1 MPHPTFSVSSV
12 VTPVVPPKF
21 VWPWSSSAG
30 GLRPGGST
38 LYNPG
43 NMRVL
48 VVGQGA
54 REHAICW
61 KLKQSPLVRE
71 VFAAPGNAGIAQLAD
86 CVPIGVADMIELAD
100 FAEKLKIDLT
110 IIGPELPL
118 TLGIVDEFQK
128 RGLPVFGP
136 TRLAAELEGSKVFS
150 KEFMRK
156 YNIPTAEAAACNSLD
171 EARKAVKQMKYP
183 CVLKVDGLAAGK
195 GVVIVNSA
203 PEADDYL
210 RMVFEE
216 KKFGTA
222 ATRILVEEFLTGEE
236 VSFMV
241 ITDGNRSLPLAPAKD
256 YKKAF
261 DNDEGPN
268 TGGMGA
274 HSPAVVLSGET
285 AAEIM
290 RTIIVPTIQGM
301 ASEGRPYTGVLY
313 AGVMLTPNGPKV
325 LEYNCRF
332 GDPETQVQM
341 LRLEDDLA
349 EVCLRVARGNLGD
362 MKLNWIKEA
371 AACVVVAVDGYPDE
385 FTKGQEVT
393 FDPIDDP
400 AVVVFHAGVVKRDG
414 KLVNQAGRVVSVCA
428 RAATLSEALAKVYEA
443 APKVRFEGARY
454 RRDIGYRA
462 LEARA
467 ATTA

>member
-1 MPHPTFSVSSV
+1 
-12 VTPVVPPKF
+12 
-21 VWPWSSSAG
+21 
-30 GLRPGGST
+30 
-38 LYNPG
+38 
-43 NMRVL
+43 MRVL

-54 REHAICW
+54 REHALCW

-71 VFAAPGNAGIAQLAD
+71 LYAAPGNAGIASVAD
-86 CVPIGVADMIELAD
+86 CVPIGVADIIELAD
-100 FAEKLKIDLT
+100 FAEQLKIDLT
-110 IIGPELPL
+110 VVGPELPL

-128 RGLPVFGP
+128 RGLAIFGP

-156 YNIPTAEAAACNSLD
+156 YGIPTPEAETCNSVD
-171 EARKAVKQMKYP
+171 EAKAALKKIGFP
-183 CVLKVDGLAAGK
+183 AVLKIDGLAAGK
-195 GVVIVNSA
+195 GVVIVENKA
-203 PEADDYL
+203 EVDEYL
-210 RMVFEE
+210 RIVFEE

-222 ATRILVEEFLTGEE
+222 ATRILVEEFLSGEE

-241 ITDGNRSLPLAPAKD
+241 VTDGKKSLPLAPAKD

-261 DNDEGPN
+261 DGETGPN

-274 HSPAVVLSGET
+274 HSPAVVLNAET

-290 RTIIVPTIQGM
+290 KSVILPTVQGM

-313 AGVMLTPNGPKV
+313 AGLMLTPNGPKV

-341 LRLEDDLA
+341 LRLEDDLFDVLLKA
-349 EVCLRVARGNLGD
+349 ARGNLGD
-362 MKLNWIKEA
+362 IKTLNFRKEA
-371 AACVVVAVDGYPDE
+371 AACIVIAVDGYPDD
-385 FTKGQEVT
+385 FAKGQEVE
-393 FDPIDDP
+393 FDPIDDDS
-400 AVVVFHAGVVKRDG
+400 VVVFHAGVVKRGG
-414 KLVNQAGRVVSVCA
+414 KLINQAGRVVSVCA
-428 RAATLSEALAKVYEA
+428 RAATLSEALAKAYEA

-462 LEARA
+462 LESRKAVA
-467 ATTA
+467 AE

>member
-1 MPHPTFSVSSV
+1 
-12 VTPVVPPKF
+12 
-21 VWPWSSSAG
+21 
-30 GLRPGGST
+30 
-38 LYNPG
+38 
-43 NMRVL
+43 MRVL
-48 VVGQGA
+48 VVGQGG

-61 KLKQSPLVRE
+61 KLKQSPQVKE
-71 VFAAPGNAGIAQLAD
+71 IYAAPGNAGIAQVAD
-86 CVPIGVADMIELAD
+86 CVPIGVADIIELAD

-110 IIGPELPL
+110 VVGPELPL

-128 RGLPVFGP
+128 RGLTIFGP

-156 YNIPTAEAAACNSLD
+156 YGIPTPEATACASLD
-171 EARKAVKQMKYP
+171 EAREALKATKYP
-183 CVLKVDGLAAGK
+183 AVIKVDGLAAGK
-195 GVVIVNSA
+195 GVVVVQSKK
-203 PEADDYL
+203 EADEYL
-210 RMVFEE
+210 HVVFDE
-216 KKFGTA
+216 KKFGNA
-222 ATRILVEEFLTGEE
+222 ASRILVEEFLVGEE

-241 ITDGNRSLPLAPAKD
+241 ISDGKRFVPLAPAKD

-274 HSPAVVLSGET
+274 HSPAVVLSSDK

-301 ASEGRPYTGVLY
+301 SNEGRTYTGVLY
-313 AGVMLTPNGPKV
+313 AGVMLTRKGPKV

-341 LRLEDDLA
+341 LRLDDDLA
-349 EVCLRVARGNLGD
+349 DILIKASTGSLGD
-362 MKLNWIKEA
+362 TKVNWKKEA
-371 AACVVVAVDGYPDE
+371 AACIVLAVDGYPNE
-385 FTKGQEVT
+385 YAKGQEVVI
-393 FDPIDDP
+393 DPIGDDN
-400 AVVVFHAGVVKRDG
+400 VVIFHAGVIKRAG
-414 KLVNQAGRVVSVCA
+414 KLVNMAGRVVDVCA
-428 RAATLSEALAKVYEA
+428 RAATLSEALTKAYEA

-462 LEARA
+462 LEQLSSTRV
-467 ATTA
+467 

>member
-1 MPHPTFSVSSV
+1 
-12 VTPVVPPKF
+12 
-21 VWPWSSSAG
+21 
-30 GLRPGGST
+30 
-38 LYNPG
+38 
-43 NMRVL
+43 MRVL

-54 REHAICW
+54 REHALCW

-71 VFAAPGNAGIAQLAD
+71 LYAAPGNAGISTVAD
-86 CVPIGVADMIELAD
+86 VVQIGVADIIELAD
-100 FAEKLKIDLT
+100 FAEKLRIDLT
-110 IIGPELPL
+110 IVGPELPL

-128 RGLPVFGP
+128 RGLAIFGP

-156 YNIPTAEAAACNSLD
+156 YGVPTANAAACSSLD
-171 EARKAVKQMKYP
+171 EANAAVKKMGFP

-195 GVVIVNSA
+195 GVVIVDSKA
-203 PEADDYL
+203 EADDYL
-210 RMVFEE
+210 RMVFDE
-216 KKFGTA
+216 KKFGNA

-241 ITDGNRSLPLAPAKD
+241 ITDGKKSLPLAPAKD

-261 DNDEGPN
+261 DGDTGPN

-274 HSPAVVLSGET
+274 HSPAVVLTGET
-285 AAEIM
+285 AADIM
-290 RTIIVPTIQGM
+290 RTIVIPTVQGM
-301 ASEGRPYTGVLY
+301 AAEGRPYTGVLFV
-313 AGVMLTPNGPKV
+313 GLMLTPNGPKV

-341 LRLEDDLA
+341 LRMEDDLA
-349 EVCLRVARGNLGD
+349 DVCLKVARGNVGD
-362 MKLNWIKEA
+362 MKLNWKKEA
-371 AACVVVAVDGYPDE
+371 AACIVVAVDGYPDD
-385 FTKGQEVT
+385 FVKGQEVD
-393 FDPIDDP
+393 FDPVDDES
-400 AVVVFHAGVVKRDG
+400 VVVFHAGVVKRGG
-414 KLVNQAGRVVSVCA
+414 KLINQAGRVVSVCA
-428 RAATLSEALAKVYEA
+428 RAATLSEALAKAYDA

-467 ATTA
+467 ASS

>member
-1 MPHPTFSVSSV
+1 
-12 VTPVVPPKF
+12 
-21 VWPWSSSAG
+21 
-30 GLRPGGST
+30 
-38 LYNPG
+38 
-43 NMRVL
+43 MRVL

-54 REHAICW
+54 REHALCW

-71 VFAAPGNAGIAQLAD
+71 LYAAPGNAGIAQVAD
-86 CVPIGVADMIELAD
+86 CVPIGVADIIELAD
-100 FAEKLKIDLT
+100 FAEKLKMDLT
-110 IIGPELPL
+110 VVGPELPL

-128 RGLPVFGP
+128 RGLPIFGP

-150 KEFMRK
+150 KDFMRK
-156 YNIPTAEAAACNSLD
+156 YAIPTAEAVAANSVD
-171 EARKAVKQMKYP
+171 EAKKALKQLGYP
-183 CVLKVDGLAAGK
+183 SVLKIDGLAAGK

-203 PEADDYL
+203 SEADEYL

-216 KKFGTA
+216 KRFGTA

-241 ITDGNRSLPLAPAKD
+241 ITDGKKSLPLAPAKD

-274 HSPAVVLSGET
+274 HSPAVVLNGET

-290 RTIIVPTIQGM
+290 KSIILPSIAGM
-301 ASEGRPYTGVLY
+301 AAEGRPYTGVLY
-313 AGVMLTPNGPKV
+313 AGVMLTANGPKV

-341 LRLEDDLA
+341 LRMDDDLA
-349 EVCLRVARGNLGD
+349 DIFLRVARGNLGD
-362 MKLNWIKEA
+362 IKALDWKKEA
-371 AACVVVAVDGYPDE
+371 AACVVIAVDGYPDDYA
-385 FTKGQEVT
+385 KGQEVA

-428 RAATLSEALAKVYEA
+428 RAATLSEALAKVYDA

-462 LEARA
+462 LESRA
-467 ATTA
+467 TAT

>member
-1 MPHPTFSVSSV
+1 
-12 VTPVVPPKF
+12 
-21 VWPWSSSAG
+21 
-30 GLRPGGST
+30 
-38 LYNPG
+38 
-43 NMRVL
+43 MRIL

-54 REHAICW
+54 REHALCW

-71 VFAAPGNAGIAQLAD
+71 LYCAPGNAGIAQVAD
-86 CVPIGVADMIELAD
+86 IVQIGVADIIELAD
-100 FAEKLKIDLT
+100 FAEKLKMDLT
-110 IIGPELPL
+110 IVGPELPL
-118 TLGIVDEFQK
+118 TIGIVDEFQK
-128 RGLPVFGP
+128 RGLPIFGP

-156 YNIPTAEAAACNSLD
+156 YGIPTAEAFAVNSVD
-171 EARKAVKQMKYP
+171 EAKKALKKLGYP
-183 CVLKVDGLAAGK
+183 AVLKVDGLAAGK
-195 GVVIVNSA
+195 GVVIVQSA
-203 PEADDYL
+203 SEADEYL
-210 RMVFEE
+210 RLVFEE
-216 KKFGTA
+216 KKFGIA
-222 ATRILVEEFLTGEE
+222 ARLLVEEFLTGEE

-241 ITDGNRSLPLAPAKD
+241 ITDGKKALPLAPAKD

-274 HSPAVVLSGET
+274 HSPAVVLTGET
-285 AAEIM
+285 GADIM
-290 RTIIVPTIQGM
+290 KSIIAPTIQGM
-301 ASEGRPYTGVLY
+301 ESEGRPYTGVLF
-313 AGVMLTPNGPKV
+313 AGLMLTPNGPKV

-362 MKLNWIKEA
+362 LKTLNWLKEA
-371 AACVVVAVDGYPDE
+371 AACVVLAVDGYPDD
-385 FTKGQEVT
+385 FAKGQEVT

-414 KLVNQAGRVVSVCA
+414 RFVNQAGRVVSVCA
-428 RAATLSEALAKVYEA
+428 RAVTLSEALAKAYEA
-443 APKVRFEGARY
+443 APKVRFEGVRY

-467 ATTA
+467 ASGVAGS

>member
-1 MPHPTFSVSSV
+1 MIALNTGA
-12 VTPVVPPKF
+12 
-21 VWPWSSSAG
+21 AG
-30 GLRPGGST
+30 ETSRSGCALPNC
-38 LYNPG
+38 YNPQ

-54 REHAICW
+54 REHALCW

-71 VFAAPGNAGIAQLAD
+71 LYAAPGNAGIAQVAD
-86 CVPIGVADMIELAD
+86 CVPIGVADIVELAD

-110 IIGPELPL
+110 VVGPELPL

-128 RGLPVFGP
+128 RGLPIFGP

-150 KEFMRK
+150 KDFMRK
-156 YNIPTAEAAACNSLD
+156 YSIPTAEAVAANSVD
-171 EARKAVKQMKYP
+171 EAKKALRQLGYP
-183 CVLKVDGLAAGK
+183 SVLKVDGLAAGK

-203 PEADDYL
+203 AEADDYL
-210 RMVFEE
+210 RMVFDE

-222 ATRILVEEFLTGEE
+222 ASRILVEEFLTGEE

-241 ITDGNRSLPLAPAKD
+241 ITDGKKSLPLAPAKD

-290 RTIIVPTIQGM
+290 KSIILPSVAGM

-313 AGVMLTPNGPKV
+313 AGVMLTASGPKV

-341 LRLEDDLA
+341 LRLDDDLA
-349 EVCLRVARGNLGD
+349 DIFLRVARGNLGD
-362 MKLNWIKEA
+362 LKALNWKKEA
-371 AACVVVAVDGYPDE
+371 AACVVVAVDGYPDDY
-385 FTKGQEVT
+385 TKGQEVA

-414 KLVNQAGRVVSVCA
+414 RLVNQAGRVVSVCA

-443 APKVRFEGARY
+443 APKIRFEGARY

-467 ATTA
+467 AVSER